1 MFFYELSGCWFDSG
15 CSYRPVKVQ
24 KLLSGRF
31 LLLSGRFFKFL
42 KVTPTIG
49 WAGKKI
55 LISRS
60 CKTPIFAFLLCNFQ
74 NKKKKTHTSLFF
86 TFLVS
91 DWVTIHLWCIF
102 YNKNKTLLTWSSW
115 PRLYNSLYILEK
127 AKLCYILFYTGK
139 IPQAFLK
146 LLVSLESHL
155 FLLHDNVCIGDVS
168 FILFLRFSIAEEK
181 TKMAC
186 EMVSNWFMQLR
197 QLQGYQNKSEKIIKK
212 NKIQILE

>member
-1 MFFYELSGCWFDSG
+1 M
-15 CSYRPVKVQ
+15 Q
-24 KLLSGRF
+24 
-31 LLLSGRFFKFL
+31 
-42 KVTPTIG
+42 
-49 WAGKKI
+49 
-55 LISRS
+55 
-60 CKTPIFAFLLCNFQ
+60 
-74 NKKKKTHTSLFF
+74 TSLFF

-91 DWVTIHLWCIF
+91 DWATIHLWCIF
-102 YNKNKTLLTWSSW
+102 YNKNRTLLTWSSW

-127 AKLCYILFYTGK
+127 ARLCYILFYTGK

-146 LLVSLESHL
+146 LLFSLESHL
-155 FLLHDNVCIGDVS
+155 LLLHDNVCIGDVR